1 MTVYNKLKIA
11 ILSIISTQSLYA
23 ITLDPVQIQSGTG
36 ELLYLEMKFSHADP
50 NSRIDVSL
58 ADPEDLIAMGASHQ
72 PPGHLNFFTR
82 RSADGSGVVV
92 ITSSRPVV
100 ESELN
105 ILVKIK
111 EGNATHIQQI
121 KMPLARSKVAANPV
135 IASKN
140 ESLLNP
146 QIIVS
151 EKDIALNLP
160 TSMRYTAAQNETTTQ
175 NNAVNSGL
183 ANAQTPLAISIVSP
197 PRLENQAI
205 TADSTEKAQS
215 VTALSQQNTTTSNST
230 LHPKPNKPD
239 VSAAKI
245 NTAKTTPVKTEAKK
259 STDPKNTESNTHI
272 VQANESLWKIAS
284 RIAAQTNQSVPQV
297 MQTIKANNSHAFIQ
311 GNINRMRQ
319 GVALNLAVGDKAV
332 QPRHKD
338 IAPLA
343 HRQSGKEK
351 YKLGQAEMSLVT
363 ETKQDSA
370 QGSAN
375 KETQLSQTSSELSL
389 KVMTAREKTVKLQH
403 NVSKLSLTL
412 QQKDQRIQ
420 LLNARLAQL
429 QQQLQ
434 QQNHAKKPTH

>member
-284 RIAAQTNQSVPQV
+284 RIAAQTNQSIPQV

-332 QPRHKD
+332 QPMHKD

-403 NVSKLSLTL
+403 NVSQLSLTL